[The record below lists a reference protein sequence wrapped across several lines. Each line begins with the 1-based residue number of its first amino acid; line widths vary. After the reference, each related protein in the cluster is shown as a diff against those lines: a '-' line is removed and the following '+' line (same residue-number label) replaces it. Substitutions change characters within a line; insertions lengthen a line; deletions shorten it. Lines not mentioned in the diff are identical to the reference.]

1 MAQLLAVVAYPF
13 LDDSRVGSA
22 ALGVISMVAVGLAL
36 WVVRSTPALTV
47 IAVVLGVPAVLMTVL
62 EAVLPGE
69 DWVTLTS
76 ALLHAPFYFY
86 VSYSL
91 IRYLFHDDRVTTDEL
106 YGIGA
111 AFTVVAWGFAYV
123 YLAVVILVPGSIG
136 PLGDGTSRFFDLL
149 FFSFTNLTSVGLSDI
164 LPTGDHARS
173 MVILEQVAGVL
184 YVAMVISRL
193 VALTVR
199 QRAAEPLATIAGA
212 SVWPL
217 APAPRVVPRSKQQQS
232 VRRHHT
238 KDRPSCAPPSL
249 SRPSPCP
256 RLPHRLW
263 FRRQLRRG
271 QLLLQ
276 GAEGRQGLLRQLQQ
290 RQPRRQQA
298 RRRLRPACTRW
309 PTRRLTP

>member
-1 MAQLLAVVAYPF
+1 VAQLLAVVAYPF
-13 LDDSRVGSA
+13 LDGSRAGSA

-47 IAVVLGVPAVLMTVL
+47 IAVVLGAPALVMTVL
-62 EAVLPGE
+62 EAVLPDQ

-123 YLAVVILVPGSIG
+123 FLAAVIIYPGSIQ
-136 PLGDGTSRFFDLL
+136 PLSDGTGRFFDLL

-173 MVILEQVAGVL
+173 LVILEQVAGVL
-184 YVAMVISRL
+184 YVAMVISRI

-199 QRAAEPLATIAGA
+199 
-212 SVWPL
+212 
-217 APAPRVVPRSKQQQS
+217 
-232 VRRHHT
+232 RR
-238 KDRPSCAPPSL
+238 D
-249 SRPSPCP
+249 
-256 RLPHRLW
+256 
-263 FRRQLRRG
+263 
-271 QLLLQ
+271 
-276 GAEGRQGLLRQLQQ
+276 
-290 RQPRRQQA
+290 
-298 RRRLRPACTRW
+298 
-309 PTRRLTP
+309 

>member
-1 MAQLLAVVAYPF
+1 VTETTGTGTPSQRLARHPSALLLVVQLLAVVAYPF
-13 LDDSRVGSA
+13 LDGSRVGA
-22 ALGVISMVAVGLAL
+22 ATLGAISMVAVGLAL

-47 IAVVLGVPAVLMTVL
+47 IAVVLGAPALLMTVL
-62 EAVLPGE
+62 EAVFPAE

-106 YGIGA
+106 YGAGA

-123 YLAVVILVPGSIG
+123 YLAVVIWVPGSIA

-184 YVAMVISRL
+184 YVAMVISRM

-199 QRAAEPLATIAGA
+199 R
-212 SVWPL
+212 
-217 APAPRVVPRSKQQQS
+217 RS
-232 VRRHHT
+232 
-238 KDRPSCAPPSL
+238 
-249 SRPSPCP
+249 
-256 RLPHRLW
+256 
-263 FRRQLRRG
+263 
-271 QLLLQ
+271 
-276 GAEGRQGLLRQLQQ
+276 
-290 RQPRRQQA
+290 
-298 RRRLRPACTRW
+298 
-309 PTRRLTP
+309 